1 MDVQTSTTLL
11 TNNELVK
18 YFKDQLR
25 HFKISPETSL
35 KEYLDII
42 NGDAVAWLNSLPK
55 GVKSKSTFH
64 KYKAP
69 LYVILEHKDVINA
82 YGYNYC
88 TSVLRNVK
96 QTFKDSID
104 KIISERK
111 QSGQEEEVAVD
122 EVHEQEDSDD
132 EPELVLEDME
142 VVEKSVDRH
151 EQHSKIQVKYN
162 NLLDEH
168 NELLRE
174 YALVK
179 GLLDRADRELSRVWS
194 LVDKLS
200 SK

>member
-1 MDVQTSTTLL
+1 MDTQTATTILK
-11 TNNELVK
+11 NNEHVK

-25 HFKISPETSL
+25 NFQRAPETSL
-35 KEYLDII
+35 KDYLDIV
-42 NGDAVAWLNSLPK
+42 NNDAVEWLHSLPK

-69 LYVILEHKDVINA
+69 LYVLLEHKDIIDA

-88 TSVLRNVK
+88 TTVLRNLK
-96 QTFKDSID
+96 QAFKDNID

-111 QSGQEEEVAVD
+111 QIGQEEEVVVD
-122 EVHEQEDSDD
+122 EIHEKEDSDD
-132 EPELVLEDME
+132 ESDLELDNIDI
-142 VVEKSVDRH
+142 VEKTDKY
-151 EQHSKIQVKYN
+151 EQHSKVHVKYD
-162 NLLDEH
+162 NLLVEH

-179 GLLDRADRELSRVWS
+179 GLLERADKELSRVWL